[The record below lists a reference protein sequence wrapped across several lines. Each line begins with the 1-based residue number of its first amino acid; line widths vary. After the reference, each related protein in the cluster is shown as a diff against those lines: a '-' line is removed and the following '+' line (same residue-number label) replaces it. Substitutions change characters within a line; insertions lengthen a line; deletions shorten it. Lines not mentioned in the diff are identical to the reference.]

1 MRTKPISFAIMV
13 AATLFAT
20 GEAMAQST
28 PSPTPSPAPIPPPPP
43 KVPHNA
49 FDVRQFE
56 RSSAFRPDLMR
67 SALADRAEA
76 RRIYESPSL
85 HAQSVVWASAVANC
99 MVELDGERT
108 GRLVASAQ
116 YDLLA
121 RAAST
126 RYRYCLLQKASED
139 GVELKNASLETL
151 NGALA
156 ETLLERDGIT
166 YEDRAPLVDVNE
178 AERFSGVVPGARI
191 DLDMVGRCVAVY
203 SPGIVQ
209 RVLETTPGSAEEEAE
224 LEALYRKTPECG
236 LGGRPEPIPA
246 SLQRLSVAKGLFLW
260 VNRG

>member
-1 MRTKPISFAIMV
+1 MRMKAISFAIMV
-13 AATLFAT
+13 AAALFAT

-28 PSPTPSPAPIPPPPP
+28 PAPTPSPAPIPPPPP
-43 KVPHNA
+43 KVPPNA
-49 FDVRQFE
+49 FDINRFDGG
-56 RSSAFRPDLMR
+56 SLIRPDIMR
-67 SALADRAEA
+67 AALADRAA
-76 RRIYESPSL
+76 AQRIYETPSL
-85 HAQSVVWASAVANC
+85 HAQSVVWATAVADC
-99 MVELDGERT
+99 MVEQDGDRA
-108 GRLVASAQ
+108 GRLVASSQ
-116 YDLLA
+116 YDSLA
-121 RAAST
+121 RAANT

-156 ETLLERDGIT
+156 ETLLKHDGIT

-209 RVLETTPGSAEEEAE
+209 QVLETTPGSAEEAAE
-224 LEALYRKTPECG
+224 LEALYRQTPECG
-236 LGGRPEPIPA
+236 LGGRPDSIPA
-246 SLQRLSVAKGLFLW
+246 SLQRLSVAKGLYLW